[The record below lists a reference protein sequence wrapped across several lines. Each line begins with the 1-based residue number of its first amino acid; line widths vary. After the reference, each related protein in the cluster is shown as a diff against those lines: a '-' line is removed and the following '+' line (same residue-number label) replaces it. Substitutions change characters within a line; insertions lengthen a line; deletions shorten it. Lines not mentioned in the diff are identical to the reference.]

1 MSLASILFGGILM
14 LGQNLNRV
22 RKTKGFTAQHMADVL
37 NISLSTYRKYES
49 NSRLASIL
57 TLIKIAD
64 YLDVSLDFLT
74 GRIEK

>member
-1 MSLASILFGGILM
+1 M